1 MPVFEITAP
10 DGRKFRVN
18 APEGATRE
26 QALEKVQASYKPRGP
41 VQEIDVDPTTGM
53 SGTDKFLSGVG
64 KGMTDVAR
72 GIGQAV
78 GLVSREDVDEV
89 KKRDAPLMNTGAGFG
104 GALVGNVAAML
115 PTALIPGA
123 GTLGG
128 AAAIGAAQ
136 GALAPV
142 GTEDSR
148 LANTA
153 LGAAGGVAG
162 NAAARGLARVAQP
175 IKPSVDVQKLVSEG
189 VIPTPGQAAGA
200 NSFVGRVEQK
210 LTSLPLI
217 GDVIKKGRD
226 RATEEL
232 NLAAIARALP
242 KSEQGTITKAGRAA
256 IDKAD
261 EVLGSAYDK
270 VYSGITVKPDSQFLR
285 EVVSIKNNQDLA
297 LPPEL
302 QERFGE
308 LIKTQVLA
316 RVKGDEIPGLVA
328 QRVDSQLGA
337 LARRYTTDMDADKR
351 VLGLAIRE
359 AQKSFKGLVE
369 RNAGP
374 EIAGTIKD
382 LNRNYANLLR
392 VERAASMQGA
402 KDGVFSADQLSSAVR
417 ALDKSSNK
425 GQFAKGQAMMQDLS
439 EAGKATMGGTVP
451 NSGSADR
458 AFMGML
464 ATGGLGATD
473 SLMGGPGAL
482 SLLAASPLLYSRA
495 GSRYML
501 GDFAGQAATADAI
514 RSTAPYAGLL
524 GRSALLGQ

>member
-1 MPVFEITAP
+1 
-10 DGRKFRVN
+10 
-18 APEGATRE
+18 
-26 QALEKVQASYKPRGP
+26 
-41 VQEIDVDPTTGM
+41 
-53 SGTDKFLSGVG
+53 
-64 KGMTDVAR
+64 
-72 GIGQAV
+72 
-78 GLVSREDVDEV
+78 
-89 KKRDAPLMNTGAGFG
+89 
-104 GALVGNVAAML
+104 
-115 PTALIPGA
+115 
-123 GTLGG
+123 
-128 AAAIGAAQ
+128 
-136 GALAPV
+136 
-142 GTEDSR
+142 
-148 LANTA
+148 
-153 LGAAGGVAG
+153 
-162 NAAARGLARVAQP
+162 
-175 IKPSVDVQKLVSEG
+175 
-189 VIPTPGQAAGA
+189 
-200 NSFVGRVEQK
+200 
-210 LTSLPLI
+210 
-217 GDVIKKGRD
+217 
-226 RATEEL
+226 
-232 NLAAIARALP
+232 
-242 KSEQGTITKAGRAA
+242 
-256 IDKAD
+256 
-261 EVLGSAYDK
+261 
-270 VYSGITVKPDSQFLR
+270 VKPDSQFLR

-316 RVKGDEIPGLVA
+316 RVKGDEIPGLLA

-351 VLGLAIRE
+351 VLGLALRE

-425 GQFAKGQAMMQDLS
+425 GQFAKGTAMMQDLS
-439 EAGKATMGGTVP
+439 DAGKATMGGTVP

-458 AFMGML
+458 AFMGLL

-501 GDFAGQAATADAI
+501 GDFAGQAAAADAI